1 MDTMHPD
8 THAQQHWYLATLGH
22 KALVRELASL
32 GLPASAATHDPLAL
46 AGRCLIADPIGYPEA
61 HRAAEL
67 VLAPLHTARTFTAT
81 VTDEDNALGH
91 TGVVPVLEE
100 RQAGAVTGWYAELL
114 LFEHSTR
121 LNKAAYRLSRMP
133 GDPTWIIDS
142 DFLPN
147 GHPGMLRPFGSRR
160 PGSGKRTLL
169 PPFVAE
175 LDRLIAQGPGSVA

>member
-1 MDTMHPD
+1 MDTIPPD

-22 KALVRELASL
+22 EALLRELAPL
-32 GLPASAATHDPLAL
+32 ELPASATQDPLAL
-46 AGRCLIADPIGYPEA
+46 AARCLIADPIGYPQA
-61 HRAAEL
+61 HQAAER
-67 VLAPLHTARTFTAT
+67 VLAPLHAARTFTTT
-81 VTDEDNALGH
+81 VPDEDNSLEH

-114 LFEHSTR
+114 LFEHSTL

-142 DFLPN
+142 DFQPS
-147 GHPGMLRPFGSRR
+147 GHAGTLRPFGSRR
-160 PGSGKRTLL
+160 PGRKRTLL

-175 LDRLIAQGPGSVA
+175 LDRLIAQGPGSAT

>member
-1 MDTMHPD
+1 MDTMPPN
-8 THAQQHWYLATLGH
+8 TRTQQHWYLATLGH
-22 KALVRELASL
+22 EALLRELAPL
-32 GLPASAATHDPLAL
+32 DLPASVTHDPLTL

-61 HRAAEL
+61 HQAAER
-67 VLAPLHTARTFTAT
+67 VLTPLRTAQTFTAT
-81 VTDEDNALGH
+81 VPDEDNALEH

-114 LFEHSTR
+114 LFEHSSL

-142 DFLPN
+142 DFQHS
-147 GHPGMLRPFGSRR
+147 GRPGMLRPFGSRR
-160 PGSGKRTLL
+160 PGSKRTLL

-175 LDRLIAQGPGSVA
+175 LDRLIAQGPRSAA

>member
-22 KALVRELASL
+22 KRLLRELASL
-32 GLPASAATHDPLAL
+32 ELPASATHDPLAL
-46 AGRCLIADPIGYPEA
+46 AERCLIADPIGYPEA

-67 VLAPLHTARTFTAT
+67 VLAPLHTAQTFTT
-81 VTDEDNALGH
+81 TITDEDTVLQH
-91 TGVVPVLEE
+91 TGVVPVLAE

-133 GDPTWIIDS
+133 GERTWIIDS
-142 DFLPN
+142 DFLPT
-147 GHPGMLRPFGSRR
+147 GHPGMLRPFASRR
-160 PGSGKRTLL
+160 PGSGKRALL

-175 LDRLIAQGPGSVA
+175 LDRLIAQGTGSAA